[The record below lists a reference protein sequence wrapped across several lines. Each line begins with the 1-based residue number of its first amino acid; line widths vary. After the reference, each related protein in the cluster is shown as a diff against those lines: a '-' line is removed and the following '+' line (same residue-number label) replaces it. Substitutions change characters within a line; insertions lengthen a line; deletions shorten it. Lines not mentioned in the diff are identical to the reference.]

1 MRCSYLSRYL
11 SLGLLLLLV
20 LSCTGV
26 YASWRYAT
34 FYTVTDAPDTHLDLQ
49 EFTWQSDD
57 ILPDTPEDSE
67 MGNNYMLLL
76 EQVKNNVKMGLNG
89 SKDALFDNIKKN
101 LVLHSDHNVQGGN
114 LKHLFITSECRMLD
128 FVLHYISDTELH
140 LFLYEN
146 ATLSGA
152 TADKSIIQVY
162 RVVIKLSNGVWDDTG
177 TVVGHSTVRKL
188 SGISDLTISPTE
200 WMPGT
205 PTT

>member
-1 MRCSYLSRYL
+1 MNSRIFRSL
-11 SLGLLLLLV
+11 SLLISTLML
-20 LSCTGV
+20 LSCAGV
-26 YASWRYAT
+26 YATWHYASFFT
-34 FYTVTDAPDTHLDLQ
+34 TVQTPDINLDLDA
-49 EFTWQSDD
+49 FVWQSDD

-89 SKDALFDNIKKN
+89 SKDALFENIKKN

-152 TADKSIIQVY
+152 TADKTIIQVY
-162 RVVIKLSNGVWDDTG
+162 RVAIILSNGVWDDTG
-177 TVVGHSTVRKL
+177 TVVGHSLVRKL

-200 WMPGT
+200 WMPGAV
-205 PTT
+205 PT